1 MDQGF
6 SRRDFGKTLLVGGM
20 GVSGI
25 RLGIAKDNPIKVGL
39 MLPTSGNYADLGKR
53 VIDGFKLY
61 IDKLGGVVAGRPIV
75 YVELDD
81 ESDPAKATEK
91 ANRLIKRDQVDVL
104 IGTIHSG
111 VAIAMAKVAERAR
124 IPMIIPNAGAGE
136 ICGKYIFRSSFTNW
150 QPGYANGIF
159 AAGRHKTAVTV
170 HWKYAGGNESVEGF
184 TEAFRERGGRVIKDL
199 SLPFPDVEFQSILAE
214 LSVLKPEACYV
225 FVAGAGQVKFVKDYV
240 AAGLKDKIPLYGA
253 FITEGT
259 LEAQGSSAEGLETVL
274 YYADDLD
281 LEANRSFLSAYKRKF
296 QREPDVFVVQGYDAA
311 QLFAQG
317 VTAVEGRLDNQDRLI
332 EAMSNA
338 HIDSPRGPVKISR
351 AHDPIQ
357 NFYSRK
363 VIGGKNQ
370 YTGTVIEQLE
380 DKRVGCVL

>member
-1 MDQGF
+1 M
-6 SRRDFGKTLLVGGM
+6 
-20 GVSGI
+20 
-25 RLGIAKDNPIKVGL
+25 
-39 MLPTSGNYADLGKR
+39 
-53 VIDGFKLY
+53 
-61 IDKLGGVVAGRPIV
+61 
-75 YVELDD
+75 
-81 ESDPAKATEK
+81 
-91 ANRLIKRDQVDVL
+91 
-104 IGTIHSG
+104 
-111 VAIAMAKVAERAR
+111 
-124 IPMIIPNAGAGE
+124 
-136 ICGKYIFRSSFTNW
+136 
-150 QPGYANGIF
+150 
-159 AAGRHKTAVTV
+159 
-170 HWKYAGGNESVEGF
+170 
-184 TEAFRERGGRVIKDL
+184 
-199 SLPFPDVEFQSILAE
+199 
-214 LSVLKPEACYV
+214 
-225 FVAGAGQVKFVKDYV
+225 
-240 AAGLKDKIPLYGA
+240 
-253 FITEGT
+253 
-259 LEAQGSSAEGLETVL
+259 EAQGSSAEGLETVL